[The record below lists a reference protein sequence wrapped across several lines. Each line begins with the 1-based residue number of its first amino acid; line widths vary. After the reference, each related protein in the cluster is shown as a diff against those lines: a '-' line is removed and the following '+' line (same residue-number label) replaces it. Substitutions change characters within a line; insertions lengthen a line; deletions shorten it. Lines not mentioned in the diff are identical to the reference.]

1 MHRMRAPNAARPG
14 CSRAGH
20 RRSTDADSR
29 APFCEP
35 PRSFPEW
42 RSGRGEIELDDR
54 TSLAELI
61 ERLEIPDPLAQMVL
75 VDGLQEPRSREARA
89 RRILE
94 DGQTVSIFP
103 PVAGG

>member
-1 MHRMRAPNAARPG
+1 MRIHVRLFASLRD
-14 CSRAGH
+14 R
-20 RRSTDADSR
+20 
-29 APFCEP
+29 
-35 PRSFPEW
+35 FPSSD
-42 RSGRGEIELDDR
+42 RGRGEIELDDR
-54 TSLAELI
+54 ASLAELI

-75 VDGLQEPRSREARA
+75 VDGLQEPRSREERA